1 VARSHRLASAETWCA
16 ASKTFTQLIWNK
28 KRDSLTRS
36 KWTEIEIDIVRE
48 WALEK
53 VELSTRVHEKNP
65 KNPPVIFRKIY
76 VNKH

>member
-1 VARSHRLASAETWCA
+1 MLP
-16 ASKTFTQLIWNK
+16 QLVWNK

-36 KWTEIEIDIVRE
+36 KWTEIEIIDIVRE
-48 WALEK
+48 SALEK
-53 VELSTRVHEKNP
+53 VELNTRVHEKNP